1 MVQLTVPDPEHVS
14 TSVRGLA
21 PVLPTSTFHYY
32 NVAIA
37 APDKAVE
44 AAIKS
49 AKVGAGRERAH
60 VHALSK
66 AELAA
71 LVGRRPRE
79 GRVNQLASRPN
90 EFCIVRA

>member
-1 MVQLTVPDPEHVS
+1 VVQLTVPDPEHVS

-32 NVAIA
+32 NVAVA

-49 AKVGAGRERAH
+49 AKHCAGVSGRA
-60 VHALSK
+60 VRALSK
-66 AELAA
+66 TELAA
-71 LVGRRPRE
+71 LGLSAGHVKS
-79 GRVNQLASRPN
+79 A
-90 EFCIVRA
+90 